1 MSAPSVEAFPVL
13 GFVPCPGDHDAVDR
27 VAAAIRETCGAL
39 GEIKRV
45 LRAADDGEWRGKAAV
60 AFRELLDDDFR
71 PKIED
76 AFDSFDGAKDVARSW
91 ADYMRDKQKV
101 ARSLE
106 REAAEA
112 QRAADKAKNEREKT
126 RDEPDSAQ
134 KQGSPNGTLDET
146 DPVEEVRRRARTLHR
161 NYESEGEAAASRLK
175 KAIDVAPNEPGFWED
190 LGDKIGG
197 WLDDIG
203 DFLAKLH
210 DYAIEYLGKI
220 APLLDL
226 IGDIAGL
233 LSALT
238 GLLAFIP
245 GLQFL
250 AAASLFLSG
259 TALAAHYLSA
269 VGTTGSFGKAVLT
282 KDVIVDAAGFGLAK
296 MGSKV
301 GDNVLSAARLSG
313 APTRTVRQLVGPAK
327 EVPFGFFHLAMGGS
341 SAAGSAGYAMGQ
353 NEMSSRTA
361 AFFMTWT
368 GNGMT
373 AEGGGDAIETVGK
386 IATWEFGPTTQQPK
400 VTE

>member
-1 MSAPSVEAFPVL
+1 MSAPSIEAFPAL
-13 GFVPCPGDHDAVDR
+13 GFIPCPGDHDAVDR
-27 VAAAIRETCGAL
+27 VADAIRETTGAL
-39 GEIKRV
+39 GEIRRV
-45 LRAADDGEWRGKAAV
+45 LRGADDGEWRGKAAI

-71 PKIED
+71 PKIEE
-76 AFDSFDGAKDVARSW
+76 AFDSFDGAKDVARGW

-112 QRAADKAKNEREKT
+112 QTADK
-126 RDEPDSAQ
+126 RDTKDKPESSQ
-134 KQGSPNGTLDET
+134 KKSSPNGTSDET
-146 DPVEEVRRRARTLHR
+146 DPVEEVRKRARTLHSH
-161 NYESEGEAAASRLK
+161 YEEEGKAAASRLK
-175 KAIDVAPNEPGFWED
+175 KAIDIAPNEPGFWEE
-190 LGDKIGG
+190 LGDRIGG
-197 WLDDIG
+197 LLDRFS
-203 DFLAKLH
+203 DFVADLH

-233 LSALT
+233 LSAVT

-250 AAASLFLSG
+250 AAASLLLSG

-269 VGTTGSFGKAVLT
+269 VGTTGSFGKALLT
-282 KDVIVDAAGFGLAK
+282 KDVIMDAAGFGLAK
-296 MGSKV
+296 MGSKI
-301 GDNVLSAARLSG
+301 GNDVLAAAKLSG
-313 APTRTVRQLVGPAK
+313 APTHMARQLVGPAK

-341 SAAGSAGYAMGQ
+341 SAAGTAGYAMGQ
-353 NEMSSRTA
+353 NEMGSRTA
-361 AFFMTWT
+361 GFFTTWT

-373 AEGGGDAIETVGK
+373 AEGGGDTMGTIGK
-386 IATWEFGPTTQQPK
+386 IAKWDFGPTTQKPK

>member
-1 MSAPSVEAFPVL
+1 MSAPSVDSFPTL
-13 GFVPCPGDHDAVDR
+13 GFVPCPGDHDSVDK
-27 VAAAIRETCGAL
+27 VADAIRETAGAL

-45 LRAADDGEWRGKAAV
+45 LRGADDGEWRGKAAI

-71 PKIED
+71 PKIDD
-76 AFDSFDGAKDVARSW
+76 AFDSFDGAKDVARGW

-112 QRAADKAKNEREKT
+112 QRTTAKEKAKDKPE
-126 RDEPDSAQ
+126 SGQ
-134 KQGSPNGTLDET
+134 KKDSPNGTPDET
-146 DPVEEVRRRARTLHR
+146 DPVEEVRKRARTLHG
-161 NYESEGEAAASRLK
+161 NYEEGGKAAAGRLK
-175 KAIDVAPNEPGFWED
+175 KAIDIAPNEPGFWEK
-190 LGDKIGG
+190 LGDRIGG
-197 WLDDIG
+197 LLDKIG
-203 DFLAKLH
+203 DFLADLH
-210 DYAIEYLGKI
+210 DYAIEYLGKL

-269 VGTTGSFGKAVLT
+269 VGTTGSFGKALVT
-282 KDVIVDAAGFGLAK
+282 KDVIMDAAGFGLAK
-296 MGSKV
+296 VGSKI
-301 GDNVLSAARLSG
+301 GDDVLTAARLAG
-313 APTRTVRQLVGPAK
+313 GTRMARQAVGPDK

-341 SAAGSAGYAMGQ
+341 SAAGSSGGYAMSQ
-353 NEMSSRTA
+353 NDMTSRTA
-361 AFFMTWT
+361 GFFMTWT
-368 GNGMT
+368 GNVMT

-386 IATWEFGPTTQQPK
+386 IAKWEFGPTTQKPK

>member
-1 MSAPSVEAFPVL
+1 MSAPSVEAFPTL
-13 GFVPCPGDHDAVDR
+13 GFVPCPGDHDAVDK
-27 VAAAIRETCGAL
+27 VADAIRETAGAL

-45 LRAADDGEWRGKAAV
+45 LRGADDGEWRGKAAIS
-60 AFRELLDDDFR
+60 FRELLDDDFR

-76 AFDSFDGAKDVARSW
+76 AFDSFDGAKDVARGW

-112 QRAADKAKNEREKT
+112 QSAADKEKNKDKPE
-126 RDEPDSAQ
+126 SSQ
-134 KQGSPNGTLDET
+134 KKSSPNGTSDET
-146 DPVEEVRRRARTLHR
+146 DPVEEVRKRARTLHS
-161 NYESEGEAAASRLK
+161 NYEEEGTAAATRLK
-175 KAIDVAPNEPGFWED
+175 KAIDIAPNEPGFWEE
-190 LGDKIGG
+190 LGDRIGG
-197 WLDDIG
+197 LLDRFG
-203 DFLAKLH
+203 DFVADLH

-233 LSALT
+233 LSAVT

-269 VGTTGSFGKAVLT
+269 VGTTGSFGKALLT
-282 KDVIVDAAGFGLAK
+282 KDVIMDAAGFGLAK
-296 MGSKV
+296 VGSKI
-301 GDNVLSAARLSG
+301 GNDVLAAARLSG
-313 APTRTVRQLVGPAK
+313 APTRMAPQLVGPAK

-341 SAAGSAGYAMGQ
+341 SAAGTAGYAMGQ
-353 NEMSSRTA
+353 NEMASRTA
-361 AFFMTWT
+361 GFFTTWT
-368 GNGMT
+368 GNVMT

-386 IATWEFGPTTQQPK
+386 IAKWEFGPTTQKPK